1 MFEISI
7 LFSMTTALQGYLGGG
22 EGGGKESSDEMNEGG
37 LLHQSHGVAQYWDP
51 LPMEAAVPPWPEG
64 GGVLSARL
72 VAIKL
77 LQISLRWKSCVIP
90 HVTDEGLNNLKRV
103 VLTFGTDG
111 SNPSAHISARF
122 TSSLSAL
129 C

>member
-1 MFEISI
+1 MKDGI
-7 LFSMTTALQGYLGGG
+7 
-22 EGGGKESSDEMNEGG
+22 
-37 LLHQSHGVAQYWDP
+37 AQYWDP
-51 LPMEAAVPPWPEG
+51 LLMEAAVPPWPEG
-64 GGVLSARL
+64 GSVLGTRL

-77 LQISLRWKSCVIP
+77 LQIGLRCKSRVIR

-103 VLTFGTDG
+103 VLTFGTHG
-111 SNPSAHISARF
+111 SNPSAHISGCF